1 MAKKTFN
8 EVGDME
14 DKVTWN
20 AAGTRKWRMTYTLL
34 EVKPSWRKAK
44 AQATSKKKGSEK
56 AVTESKP
63 KPATKA
69 KSKKAT
75 KPKKATKAK
84 TKSKATKAKSKK

>member
-34 EVKPSWRKAK
+34 EVKPSWRKSKAK
-44 AQATSKKKGSEK
+44 DNSKKNNSDK
-56 AVTESKP
+56 AATESKP
-63 KPATKA
+63 KATTKA
-69 KSKKAT
+69 KPKKAV

-84 TKSKATKAKSKK
+84 SKPRTTKAKSKK

>member
-34 EVKPSWRKAK
+34 EVKPSWRKTK

-56 AVTESKP
+56 AATESKP

-69 KSKKAT
+69 KAKKAI
-75 KPKKATKAK
+75 KPKRATKAKAKPRTTKAK
-84 TKSKATKAKSKK
+84 TKK